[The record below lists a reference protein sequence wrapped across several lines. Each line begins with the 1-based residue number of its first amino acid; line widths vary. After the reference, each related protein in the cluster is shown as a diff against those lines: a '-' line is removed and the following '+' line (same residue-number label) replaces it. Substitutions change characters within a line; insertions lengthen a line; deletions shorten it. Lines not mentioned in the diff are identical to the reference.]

1 MMGGHPSTV
10 SPSSSMAD
18 WCTKERAS
26 SADARTRHALLWL
39 TLRRGTA
46 LSLRIGSSPAL
57 FTGGSGTRSGF
68 A

>member
-1 MMGGHPSTV
+1 
-10 SPSSSMAD
+10 
-18 WCTKERAS
+18 
-26 SADARTRHALLWL
+26 LLWL